1 MTNIVFVDID
11 GPLLPGKMH
20 MFKENRT
27 REKFATPMFDP
38 WAVRCFNVW
47 TKYAD
52 AKAVLSTNW
61 VWHWEVD
68 QLIRVMEENG
78 LELNWHEQP
87 VTPKRFS
94 SGTRFHE
101 ILNWLED
108 NTDIEDDRFIAVDD
122 DTSCAHIRNIID
134 EGHRDIYVAGDWI
147 AVDYANGISMQNF
160 EDGCKHL
167 GIDIDDVKEGEFGI
181 KKLTD
186 EEKEQR
192 QKDLEILSWCI

>member
-20 MFKENRT
+20 MFKENRS

-38 WAVRCFNVW
+38 WAIRCFNVW

-61 VWHWEVD
+61 VHSWEVD
-68 QLIRVMEENG
+68 KLMDIMAQNG

-94 SGTRFHE
+94 SSRHTE
-101 ILNWLED
+101 ILDWLED
-108 NTDIEDDRFIAVDD
+108 NTDVEGDRFIAVDD
-122 DTSCAHIRNIID
+122 DTTCNHIRPIID
-134 EGHRDIYVAGDWI
+134 EMHRNIHILGDWI
-147 AVDYANGISMQNF
+147 EVDFMNGISWKNF

-167 GIDIDDVKEGEFGI
+167 GIDMEDIKEGEFGI
-181 KKLTD
+181 KKLTA

-192 QKDLEILSWCI
+192 QKDLELLARCMV